1 MVKQRTDERVD
12 GAAFD
17 VLYRREVSSLVAL
30 AASLSGSRDAGAEIA
45 QEALLRAY
53 CEWPRVGSLE
63 RPGAWVR
70 RVTINL
76 AIDAH
81 RRTAREQRTFADL
94 SAVGE
99 NTVDPPGYGI
109 DHPLWVAVRALPER
123 QRAVVALHYLDDLP
137 VEEIAHTLELSMGTV
152 KSTLFSARASLART
166 LGAEEV
172 HDDDAR

>member
-70 RVTINL
+70 RV
-76 AIDAH
+76 AITAGHDQPGDRCASADRTGATH
-81 RRTAREQRTFADL
+81 LRRP
-94 SAVGE
+94 VG
-99 NTVDPPGYGI
+99 
-109 DHPLWVAVRALPER
+109 RR
-123 QRAVVALHYLDDLP
+123 
-137 VEEIAHTLELSMGTV
+137 
-152 KSTLFSARASLART
+152 
-166 LGAEEV
+166 
-172 HDDDAR
+172 